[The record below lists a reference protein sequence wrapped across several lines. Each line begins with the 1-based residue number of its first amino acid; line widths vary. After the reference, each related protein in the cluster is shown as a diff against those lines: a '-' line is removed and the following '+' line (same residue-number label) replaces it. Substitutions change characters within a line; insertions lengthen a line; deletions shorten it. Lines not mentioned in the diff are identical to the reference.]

1 MSEERQTIAALQ
13 AEVAALR
20 QRLQALGRPQETGP
34 LSQGDESDLVH
45 RRDRILDAISF
56 VAEHFLR
63 TDDIHAS
70 IQVMLERLGQVTS
83 VSRVYVFENHM
94 SVTGM
99 LMMSQRY
106 EWVSEGVQ
114 PQINNPEL
122 QALPYREAGFD
133 RWIEILESGQAI
145 YGNLATF
152 SEAERVILEPQD
164 ILFLAVVPVFVGS
177 QWWGF
182 IGFDECV
189 TERVWSE
196 MDIRALSAAA
206 TIMGSA
212 IQRKTI
218 DEEREALQQQIIDS
232 QQSTLRELSSPLI
245 PLSDSVVLMPLIGT
259 IDSMRAQ
266 TIMET
271 LLEGV
276 AQHQA
281 TIAIVDITGVSVVDT
296 QVANALI
303 QAAQAVRLLG
313 ARVVL
318 TGIGSTMAQTL
329 VHLGA
334 DMQTLETRG
343 SLQSAVGWALNTVRA
358 AGK

>member
-1 MSEERQTIAALQ
+1 MGEETEMIAALQ
-13 AEVAALR
+13 AEVVALR
-20 QRLQALGRPQETGP
+20 EKLATLSKRHETGQ
-34 LSQGDESDLVH
+34 LAADDESDLIY
-45 RRDRILDAISF
+45 RRDRILDTISF

-63 TDDIHAS
+63 TDDLDVS
-70 IQVMLERLGQVTS
+70 IQVMLERLGKATG

-94 SVTGM
+94 SNNG
-99 LMMSQRY
+99 LLIMSQRY
-106 EWVSEGVQ
+106 EWVSEGIA

-122 QALPYREAGFD
+122 QALPYGEAGFA
-133 RWIEILESGQAI
+133 RWIEVLESGQAI
-145 YGNLATF
+145 YANVATLP
-152 SEAERVILEPQD
+152 EPEQVILVSQD
-164 ILFLAVVPVFVGS
+164 IFFIAIVPVFIGP

-196 MDIRALSAAA
+196 IDIRALSAAA

-212 IQRKTI
+212 IRRKMA
-218 DEEREALQQQIIDS
+218 DEERETLQQQIIDS
-232 QQSTLRELSSPLI
+232 QQAALRELSSPLI
-245 PLSDSVVLMPLIGT
+245 PLSNHVVLMPLVGT
-259 IDSMRAQ
+259 IDSTRAQ

-276 AQHQA
+276 GQYQA
-281 TIAIVDITGVSVVDT
+281 TMAIVDITGVSVVDT
-296 QVANALI
+296 QVANALL

-318 TGIGSTMAQTL
+318 TGIGATMAQTL

-334 DMQTLETRG
+334 DMRAIETRG
-343 SLQSAVGWALNTVRA
+343 SLQSAVAWALNQS
-358 AGK
+358 